1 VWVWVW
7 ADEFEY
13 YLIMDPI
20 MDLIME
26 HCRRDCWYNTRTI
39 AQTRQV
45 YQQLV
50 ALAVAVVEAVENRYP
65 AVPLFDTG
73 FAQVPIPDLSQELLL
88 LYIWK
93 TFLLYNIIYYYYI
106 IILLYYY

>member
-1 VWVWVW
+1 MVWVW

-20 MDLIME
+20 MDLITE

-45 YQQLV
+45 YQQP
-50 ALAVAVVEAVENRYP
+50 VAVVEAVENRYP
-65 AVPLFDTG
+65 AVPLFDMTG
-73 FAQVPIPDLSQELLL
+73 FVPVPRPDLSQALLL
-88 LYIWK
+88 LYI
-93 TFLLYNIIYYYYI
+93 
-106 IILLYYY
+106 

>member
-1 VWVWVW
+1 MW

-20 MDLIME
+20 MDLITE

-45 YQQLV
+45 YQQP
-50 ALAVAVVEAVENRYP
+50 VAVVEAVENRYP
-65 AVPLFDTG
+65 AVPLFDMTG
-73 FAQVPIPDLSQELLL
+73 FVPVPIPDLSQALLL
-88 LYIWK
+88 LYI
-93 TFLLYNIIYYYYI
+93 
-106 IILLYYY
+106 